1 MDAKKWIDG
10 NFRGCAFI
18 AKEGT
23 NVLRQAYGYRDFVN
37 EIPNTINTR
46 FATAS
51 AGKAFVA
58 VGILQLI
65 EKRELSL
72 HSTISEILPMNIKQ
86 IDPEITVKELLT
98 HTSGIPDYFDE
109 SIMEEYDELWE
120 DYPNYK
126 IRKNVDIFPLFL
138 DKPMQYR
145 RGEKFQYNNT
155 GYVVLAQII
164 EAVTHMP
171 FDQYLQKN
179 VFTPCKMD
187 ATGYYEMDR
196 LPAGCANNYIW
207 DEKKQ
212 QYYTNIYS
220 VDAKGTGAG
229 GAFTTVDD
237 IARFWDNLLSFQLLS
252 KEMTNSMLS
261 IQSGNEEDGWYGYG
275 VWLRREEDGSL
286 SPYFQ
291 GSDPGVSF
299 ISMYQRVEKL
309 LITLVSNYEDN
320 VWKQLRVIREEIK
333 KSLI

>member
-252 KEMTNSMLS
+252 KKMTNSMLS

-299 ISMYQRVEKL
+299 ISMYQRVEKF
-309 LITLVSNYEDN
+309 S
-320 VWKQLRVIREEIK
+320 
-333 KSLI
+333 